1 MAKVAKN
8 SQRGGSKP
16 GERRGGR
23 QKGTPNKA
31 TANIQEQ
38 LNALGFDPITA
49 MVKIAKNNTNPVEV
63 RARMC
68 SELAQYVAPK
78 RKAIEHSGAIEN
90 NHEAWLA
97 RLAAREASDR
107 G

>member
-8 SQRGGSKP
+8 SHRGGSKP

-23 QKGTPNKA
+23 QKGTPNKVTGEIKDQLA
-31 TANIQEQ
+31 T
-38 LNALGFDPITA
+38 LGFDPITA
-49 MVKIAKNNTNPVEV
+49 MVKIAKNGKNPVEV

-68 SELAQYVAPK
+68 SELAQYIAPK
-78 RKAIEHSGAIEN
+78 RKAIEHSGSIEN

-107 G
+107 R